1 MNSFEINFVI
11 SFSVEHCR
19 NSAVAIKRPFCD
31 DIFDLKNKL
40 IVIVPRFSRRS
51 LAILSEPL
59 HDVGTSNTEK
69 FADRAHFVSF
79 IPDSS
84 DGEISFFS
92 LAISSMSLRISF
104 S

>member
-1 MNSFEINFVI
+1 MNSFEINLVI
-11 SFSVEHCR
+11 SSSVEHCR
-19 NSAVAIKRPFCD
+19 NSAVAIKRPLCD

-40 IVIVPRFSRRS
+40 IVIVPRFSRGS

>member
-1 MNSFEINFVI
+1 MNSFEVNFVVP
-11 SFSVEHCR
+11 SSVEHGR
-19 NSAVAIKRPFCD
+19 NSSVSIKRPFSD

-40 IVIVPRFSRRS
+40 IVIAPRFSRGS
-51 LAILSEPL
+51 LAILSEPF
-59 HDVGTSNTEK
+59 HDVGTSNSEK

-92 LAISSMSLRISF
+92 LAISSISLRISF